1 MWNSGFMMLDWTVVQ
16 KRFFVVGFKL
26 RLFCWTYVGAAVW
39 NLATGWDGT
48 LVFKFGGCSGWK
60 SDSGK
65 HLKSMHIWDSANLK
79 LMRTHIPRSVAHK
92 VTVQPPVEQFADMLE
107 ALFHGTPIE
116 SQQPDDLNETPWTMA
131 ELEVAIA
138 KLNCKKCADGAGL
151 VAELLKNAPEE
162 ILKVLLAL
170 FNEILS
176 LGAVPV
182 EWSKTLFIML
192 SKKPGA
198 VQPTDF
204 RPIAIVRLL
213 YKTFAYLILGRIEGP
228 LDAHQ
233 PEEQHGFRS
242 NYRVEEHLLPVTRP
256 HYMVCRYGSSVWT
269 CPKPLIACLG
279 QRCGAAKA
287 FFANRWV
294 LCDKIKNVSLG
305 ARLRFFQSVVTPV
318 ACFASGYRTVRS
330 QDLQAMNVEFR
341 TLLRSI
347 VGPPQNIVWE
357 APWHEVL
364 HEWNERARRLEDRH
378 CVLDWGFVALR
389 HYWKLARYVAHLPED
404 RWVRRLLDWKPCGR
418 KKVGRPFF
426 TWESKLEEF
435 CRHKYLGP
443 WQSAASD
450 LDFWHGLMDDFVRFC
465 L

>member
-1 MWNSGFMMLDWTVVQ
+1 MGSSSGYNTFLLKQKENSGSVTATFRDIGNLCWTKTVKQPVFKIHCGVRFVKARTQHLQMWNSGFMMLDWTVVQ

-279 QRCGAAKA
+279 QRCGVPCKA
-287 FFANRWV
+287 MGCPHTWF
-294 LCDKIKNVSLG
+294 
-305 ARLRFFQSVVTPV
+305 
-318 ACFASGYRTVRS
+318 GY
-330 QDLQAMNVEFR
+330 
-341 TLLRSI
+341 
-347 VGPPQNIVWE
+347 
-357 APWHEVL
+357 
-364 HEWNERARRLEDRH
+364 
-378 CVLDWGFVALR
+378 C
-389 HYWKLARYVAHLPED
+389 
-404 RWVRRLLDWKPCGR
+404 KPCMQI
-418 KKVGRPFF
+418 
-426 TWESKLEEF
+426 KLV
-435 CRHKYLGP
+435 K
-443 WQSAASD
+443 WSAIGIRAV
-450 LDFWHGLMDDFVRFC
+450 LLIYM
-465 L
+465 LA